1 MLAKKANFTAFQHT
15 HVRIYMNI
23 DREVEK
29 IFMQILEIYLVCYFG
44 IFKVF
49 MEIFK
54 IVFKFCRIPA
64 FI

>member
-1 MLAKKANFTAFQHT
+1 MHA

-23 DREVEK
+23 DGEVEK
-29 IFMQILEIYLVCYFG
+29 IFMQNLEIYLVSYFG

-49 MEIFK
+49 MEIVK
-54 IVFKFCRIPA
+54 IVFKFCRIPV